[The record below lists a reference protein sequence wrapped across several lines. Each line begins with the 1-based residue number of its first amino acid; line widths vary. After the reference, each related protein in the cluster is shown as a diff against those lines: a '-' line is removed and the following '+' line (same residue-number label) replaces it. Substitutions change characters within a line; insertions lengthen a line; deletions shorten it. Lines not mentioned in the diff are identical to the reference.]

1 VVAAQA
7 AAGVVLVVLIMV
19 VQTTQAVLLEGEN
32 PVNAVLPEVLA
43 RWLAIAVYL

>member
-32 PVNAVLPEVLA
+32 PVNAVLLEVLA